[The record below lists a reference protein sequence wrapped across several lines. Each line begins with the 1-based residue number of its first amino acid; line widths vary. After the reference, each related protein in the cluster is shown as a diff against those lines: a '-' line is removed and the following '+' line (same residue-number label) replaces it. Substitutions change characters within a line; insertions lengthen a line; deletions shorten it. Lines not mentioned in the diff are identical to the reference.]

1 MIDHLFFS
9 GTNFAHERYIQAL
22 TLTRFALCVSLQ
34 KDTNYLWLSWNPFLI
49 NYDFFVCIRTTGQVT
64 IARCTVV
71 ETHDRIGHLTTTY
84 RMRHKLSLWKPHR
97 VLRGVFFL
105 VNARQSPTNI
115 FRNLQRVSVSTRS
128 QWFVKIDRSSALNR
142 VPLLL
147 TNHGQ
152 RETNWLS
159 FPPKLELLEVM
170 FACLNLSILHLL
182 FHQLPQND
190 ASE

>member
-1 MIDHLFFS
+1 MLVPLRLHDKGVS
-9 GTNFAHERYIQAL
+9 GRNFAHERYIQTVTL
-22 TLTRFALCVSLQ
+22 TLTRFDLCVSLQ
-34 KDTNYLWLSWNPFLI
+34 RAANYRWLSWNPFLI

-71 ETHDRIGHLTTTY
+71 ETHGRLAHLTTTY

-105 VNARQSPTNI
+105 VNARQSLTNI

-128 QWFVKIDRSSALNR
+128 QCMVKIDRSLALNR
-142 VPLLL
+142 ISLLL

-152 RETNWLS
+152 RGTNWLS
-159 FPPKLELLEVM
+159 FPSKLELFRSNVCMSKL
-170 FACLNLSILHLL
+170 
-182 FHQLPQND
+182 
-190 ASE
+190 